1 VGVIQ
6 RRFERK
12 GEAGGVLLIDDYG
25 HHPTEIVATLAT
37 LKTCYPD
44 RRAVV
49 LFQPHRYTRTRAL
62 LEEFTQAFN
71 QADRLIVTEI
81 YAAGEAPIPG
91 VSGEA
96 LYEAIRAHGHRD
108 VHFEPEVERL
118 PARVAPDLAPGD
130 VVLTLGAGSISGIGR
145 EILRLLQ
152 NESGA

>member
-1 VGVIQ
+1 
-6 RRFERK
+6 
-12 GEAGGVLLIDDYG
+12 
-25 HHPTEIVATLAT
+25 
-37 LKTCYPD
+37 
-44 RRAVV
+44 
-49 LFQPHRYTRTRAL
+49 
-62 LEEFTQAFN
+62 
-71 QADRLIVTEI
+71 
-81 YAAGEAPIPG
+81 
-91 VSGEA
+91 